1 MRKFSTLNER
11 ELSRLVRKIVKEQN
25 EFDIEKTVMDQ
36 KAFDQE
42 DIPEECKNVDNPT
55 MSKTQNIQSCMG
67 KVTEKLEILQKTIEA
82 LNNMMKQADSA
93 ASASSVQAE
102 SRKYRKYRRY

>member
-1 MRKFSTLNER
+1 MKRTIRLSEN
-11 ELSRLVRKIVKEQN
+11 ELSRLIRRAVMEQS

-55 MSKTQNIQSCMG
+55 MSKTQNIQACMG
-67 KVTEKLEILQKTIEA
+67 KVTEKLETLQKTIES

-93 ASASSVQAE
+93 ASSSEVQAE
-102 SRKYRKYRRY
+102 SRRNRRYRRF